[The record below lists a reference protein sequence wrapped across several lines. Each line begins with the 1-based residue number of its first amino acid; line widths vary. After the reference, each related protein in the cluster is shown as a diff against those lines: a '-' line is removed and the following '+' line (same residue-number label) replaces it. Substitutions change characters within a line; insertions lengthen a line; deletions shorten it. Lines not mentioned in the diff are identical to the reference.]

1 MVAGIYHL
9 RYLHNPDVVV
19 EVHPV
24 NQSGASGREVSDL
37 DVYLNGKLIIS
48 NELKDKEYAEPDVRH
63 AANKVMSA
71 GGTGMLFIE
80 GPRGKKSHD
89 FVSAIQDEYMSRNFL
104 LRVLSYQFFMSS
116 ILPSLEFI
124 DCREFNRFILKTAQE
139 TKFKEEV
146 IDYLDALAQKI
157 FGLTRN

>member
-63 AANKVMSA
+63 AADKVMSA

-104 LRVLSYQFFMSS
+104 LLV
-116 ILPSLEFI
+116 
-124 DCREFNRFILKTAQE
+124 
-139 TKFKEEV
+139 
-146 IDYLDALAQKI
+146 
-157 FGLTRN
+157 